1 MDFHLQVIVE
11 RERLSRRKGT
21 PRFLHP
27 REPALSHDVENEPER
42 AMKGKETSKGLMWNN
57 LKEAR
62 QGSGSGRGGGCM
74 NSRHIKK
81 QNGQNVMENK
91 GK

>member
-1 MDFHLQVIVE
+1 
-11 RERLSRRKGT
+11 
-21 PRFLHP
+21 
-27 REPALSHDVENEPER
+27 
-42 AMKGKETSKGLMWNN
+42 MKGKETSKGLMWNN

-62 QGSGSGRGGGCM
+62 QGSGSGRRGGCM